1 MAMSYSRGS
10 FNPSPPNLRSHT
22 SGFAETADRDVST
35 SMVSAGMMNSPA
47 PTFGG
52 GNNVRIDSIND
63 RQMTSTYRSRQND
76 VNSDIRRPGADFSN
90 SLPASRV
97 QVPATYSYADR
108 VSVQLQDPTP
118 TRRMDMKTLGGEDQR
133 ERSVTFPYRGSNV
146 VVSASSSSTSSSSP
160 QGRPQQQ
167 YSSSSSSY
175 TNRGTISLGVPR
187 GYDEVN
193 PMAFNIMGSPSTD
206 VMSNKGAG
214 SVATA
219 GATPYKSSSPP
230 SYNSMSSKRWE
241 YSNSATPLQRQ
252 SLGRSGNAVDSLS
265 NRLEDI
271 EHRKSKLIT
280 KVMHH

>member
-1 MAMSYSRGS
+1 MIINWLTIGPMHLFPMHDNIRGIPLLLLLLLLIELRQCS
-10 FNPSPPNLRSHT
+10 ALRLNNLALRKKVEPLH
-22 SGFAETADRDVST
+22 
-35 SMVSAGMMNSPA
+35 PA
-47 PTFGG
+47 
-52 GNNVRIDSIND
+52 
-63 RQMTSTYRSRQND
+63 
-76 VNSDIRRPGADFSN
+76 A
-90 SLPASRV
+90 LP
-97 QVPATYSYADR
+97 QYLT
-108 VSVQLQDPTP
+108 
-118 TRRMDMKTLGGEDQR
+118 
-133 ERSVTFPYRGSNV
+133 
-146 VVSASSSSTSSSSP
+146 
-160 QGRPQQQ
+160 